1 MATGQQN
8 KDFETD
14 REQSRSVSPYKA
26 GLQGR
31 CPSCGEG
38 SLFIRGL
45 DIRDACAVCGF
56 DLTKADPGDG
66 AQVFVI
72 LIMGTIA
79 ALVGFILIGGVGL
92 PAWAALTI
100 IFTLILG
107 GSIWM
112 LRVFKATLVA
122 LQFHHDAAEG
132 KLEAGEAEDSGEA
145 GGDDA

>member
-1 MATGQQN
+1 MPADMQN
-8 KDFETD
+8 KEKEAG

-26 GLQGR
+26 GFLGR

-38 SLFIRGL
+38 AFFKPMSL
-45 DIRDACAVCGF
+45 DIRDTCDVCGF
-56 DLTKADPGDG
+56 DLRAADPGDG

-72 LIMGTIA
+72 LIMGAIA
-79 ALVGFILIGGVGL
+79 ALVGFILIGGMHMAPWL
-92 PAWAALTI
+92 AMTI
-100 IFTLILG
+100 IFALILF

-132 KLEAGEAEDSGEA
+132 RLTDGEGK
-145 GGDDA
+145 DA

>member
-1 MATGQQN
+1 MPADMQN
-8 KDFETD
+8 KDTEAD

-31 CPSCGEG
+31 CPKCGEG
-38 SLFIRGL
+38 KLFKNGL
-45 DIRDACAVCGF
+45 DIREECDVCGF
-56 DLTKADPGDG
+56 DLSKADPGDG

-79 ALVGFILIGGVGL
+79 ALVGFILIG
-92 PAWAALTI
+92 ALDLAPWLAMTI
-100 IFTLILG
+100 IFAMILF

-122 LQFHHDAAEG
+122 LQFHHDASEG
-132 KLEAGEAEDSGEA
+132 RLHDDKD
-145 GGDDA
+145 DDA